1 MDVNGETRRLMR
13 LPLQMKSGVLWC
25 PHDLRRTL
33 SKKINS
39 RADRLRE
46 LPVPIGTDLRSA
58 SAISGVG
65 ATTGLGAIAV
75 TSHNAYGYLKIER
88 NAARVGRRSASPLWC
103 HASVAIQCDKIRGCL
118 PAIVSSVAAAIA
130 VGSAPRSI
138 FFGPGLVYIQRPSV
152 HVPAVQR
159 VDGSLPLAVISHL
172 HESKPSRPSGVPVG
186 YDVYAANRPK
196 FLKEGSNGAFGC
208 IEAEV
213 SYKNILHLFF
223 FLQLAEQRMRA
234 G

>member
-1 MDVNGETRRLMR
+1 MDVNGEPRRLMR
-13 LPLQMKSGVLWC
+13 LPLKMKSGC
-25 PHDLRRTL
+25 CGARTTCVAL
-33 SKKINS
+33 SPRKSTAGRIDSANFQFRSGRISVARQRSVELVPLLGWERS
-39 RADRLRE
+39 RSRD
-46 LPVPIGTDLRSA
+46 
-58 SAISGVG
+58 
-65 ATTGLGAIAV
+65 
-75 TSHNAYGYLKIER
+75 GYLKIER